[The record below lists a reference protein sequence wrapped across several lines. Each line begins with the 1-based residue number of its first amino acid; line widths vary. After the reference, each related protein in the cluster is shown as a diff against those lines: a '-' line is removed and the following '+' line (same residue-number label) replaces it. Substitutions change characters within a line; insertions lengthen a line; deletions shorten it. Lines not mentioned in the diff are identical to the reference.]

1 MDEEIDYYF
10 RIEKEYE
17 TEDQYEEVLLV
28 AEKIMHLQIE
38 IGHIPS
44 SEQYEL
50 IKLN

>member
-17 TEDQYEEVLLV
+17 TEEEVLLV